1 MKKKNIVLII
11 SIIIIIIILF
21 GVFLLVISNK
31 KNNNDSN
38 LKYKKVVSLDE
49 SFTLPMHK
57 KVIIKDEKLKIKLF
71 SSADGRCPKGAQCIW
86 QGEIEYTLKVNNN
99 TVKLGTVRTKKVDY
113 KNYSIELD
121 GNNYYTNYVNLKVKK
136 N

>member
-1 MKKKNIVLII
+1 MKKKNIIL
-11 SIIIIIIILF
+11 IIIIIIVVILL
-21 GVFLLVISNK
+21 GVFLFVISNK

-38 LKYKKVVSLDE
+38 LKYKKVVSLNE

-57 KVIIKDEKLKIKLF
+57 KVIIKDEKLKIKLI

-86 QGEIEYTLKVNNN
+86 QGEIEYTLKVNND
-99 TVKLGTVRTKKVDY
+99 TVKLGTVRTEKVDY